1 MICLLTDFDPQDD
14 SFDEWKSFW
23 CYPSCLECQI
33 KVLQRLMSCKS
44 LKEEPRNIYIY
55 IFIIPFVPGL
65 QTSHCLL
72 ELKLFMLHYAALNE
86 SPALVYLIPI
96 RPPVLLSS
104 FVFPRPRADIELLHP
119 DGGWDPALKMAVR
132 IKPSSNQVAPTASE
146 PGPKTKP
153 KHLLRPII
161 GKRQ

>member
-1 MICLLTDFDPQDD
+1 M
-14 SFDEWKSFW
+14 
-23 CYPSCLECQI
+23 
-33 KVLQRLMSCKS
+33 
-44 LKEEPRNIYIY
+44 YIY

-119 DGGWDPALKMAVR
+119 DGG
-132 IKPSSNQVAPTASE
+132 
-146 PGPKTKP
+146 
-153 KHLLRPII
+153 
-161 GKRQ
+161 

>member
-55 IFIIPFVPGL
+55 IYLYHTFCARTPDV
-65 QTSHCLL
+65 
-72 ELKLFMLHYAALNE
+72 AL
-86 SPALVYLIPI
+86 SV
-96 RPPVLLSS
+96 
-104 FVFPRPRADIELLHP
+104 
-119 DGGWDPALKMAVR
+119 G
-132 IKPSSNQVAPTASE
+132 T
-146 PGPKTKP
+146 
-153 KHLLRPII
+153 
-161 GKRQ
+161 